1 MVQIIQTLI
10 CTALLLYLLVLIG
23 RIILSWVPSPPE
35 PLLPVVRLLAKLTDP
50 VLVPLRNVLPPLR
63 IGAAALDLSPLV
75 VYFAISILR
84 GVLC

>member
-1 MVQIIQTLI
+1 MGIIGAVI
-10 CTALLLYLLVLIG
+10 CQLLLLYLLVLIG

-50 VLVPLRNVLPPLR
+50 VLVPLRNVLPPVR

-75 VYFAISILR
+75 VYFGISILR